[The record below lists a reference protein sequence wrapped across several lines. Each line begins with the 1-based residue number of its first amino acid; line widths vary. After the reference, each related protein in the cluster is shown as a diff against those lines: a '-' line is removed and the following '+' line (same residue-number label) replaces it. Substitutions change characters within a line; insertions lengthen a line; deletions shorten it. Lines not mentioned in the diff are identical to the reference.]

1 MKNLIENN
9 SRTLTDSIY
18 VQIRVIGAL
27 MVREMLTTYGRKNLG
42 FLWLFLEPLIFVFSI
57 ILLKNLIFGTHIKGT
72 IPVYGFLLTG
82 YVVFMLLRRAIGF
95 VGGAAQSNRGILF
108 HRNVKVM
115 DLFYARFLLEFLS
128 LSFVLIFLNFWFYF
142 FNLMP
147 LPNDFLKTSVGWIFL
162 GFIIFSIGLILS
174 YATFK
179 IPLLRRNR
187 FLILILITPF
197 SGALT
202 MLNWMPPQQ
211 REIVSYVPVVHAME
225 IFREGYFGNI
235 NAIYSINYFLFSS
248 VLIFFIGL
256 IVTKKVR
263 RNLEEA
269 S

>member
-1 MKNLIENN
+1 MNNLADNN
-9 SRTLTDSIY
+9 SRTLTNSIY

-42 FLWLFLEPLIFVFSI
+42 FLWLFLEPLIFIFVI
-57 ILLKNLIFGTHIKGT
+57 IMFKNLIFGSHIKGT
-72 IPVYGFLLTG
+72 ISIYGFLLTG

-95 VGGAAQSNRGILF
+95 VGSAAQSNRGILF

-128 LSFVLIFLNFWFYF
+128 LSFVLIFLNFWFNF

-147 LPNDFLKTSVGWIFL
+147 LPNNFLKTSVGWIFL
-162 GFIIFSIGLILS
+162 GFVIFSIGLILS

-179 IPLLRRNR
+179 IPILRRNR
-187 FLILILITPF
+187 FLVLILIIPF
-197 SGALT
+197 SGVLT
-202 MLNWMPPQQ
+202 SLHWLPVEQ
-211 REIVSYVPVVHAME
+211 REIISYVPVVHAME
-225 IFREGYFGNI
+225 LFREGYFGNI

-248 VLIFFIGL
+248 ILIFFIGL
-256 IVTKKVR
+256 VLAKKVR

-269 S
+269 A